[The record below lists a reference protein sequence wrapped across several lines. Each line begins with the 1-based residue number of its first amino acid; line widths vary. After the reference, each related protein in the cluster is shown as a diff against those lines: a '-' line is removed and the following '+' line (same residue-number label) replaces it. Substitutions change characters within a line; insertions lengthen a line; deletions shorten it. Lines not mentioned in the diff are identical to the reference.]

1 MKTIVKKILV
11 GLAVII
17 FLVWA
22 FFFFAFDPL
31 LKKGIIVAI
40 QSCTGAKAEI
50 ASLKTKFL
58 HPMLE
63 IKGLSAASS
72 HDEFKNSVEFAQL
85 KFEVEGMPLFKK
97 KFIADEASLT
107 GLKFGTPRKT
117 SGKMPA
123 GTNKLKKLN
132 KAASEYVEKMKAEA
146 NSYTLQRKEELK
158 TDFTINPEELET
170 VKLAKSLEEEYK
182 KTYAS
187 ITSGVTEEK
196 YKKQIEDIKEAYKA
210 AKAESNVIKQALAYK
225 EAAKKAKELK
235 ENFDADKKAVRESL
249 ANAKNAIKKLDQAKK
264 GDLAMITGKMQLPS
278 LDAESIAKML
288 AGPEMADKV
297 EFAFSLV
304 ETAKKYMS
312 AKGSENTPEKEE
324 EQPKESDNS
333 GLPNFVIKKMAL
345 SGEFGQKN
353 PLSFDGN
360 ITNFTT
366 EPGIWGR
373 PAIAK
378 ISGAKGQQS
387 LDFNVKLRAAAGKI
401 LTDSKL
407 SFNGADI
414 SSFKL
419 GSENSFMLAV
429 ADSVGN
435 ITAELKTNGTAL
447 DGNAGINL
455 TGTSFIPSSEQLTGT
470 TKSIVETTFRNM
482 KSAKIGVKIGGDY
495 PMPSLSLTTDIASQL
510 SNGLKKA
517 AGDEVNKATAKARA
531 KLEEAIKPYT
541 EKLVGISAENEKLIN
556 GKLDIIQALIN
567 KETGNLIK

>member
-63 IKGLSAASS
+63 IKGLAAASS
-72 HDEFKNSVEFAQL
+72 HDEFKNSVEFAKL
-85 KFEVEGMPLFKK
+85 RFEVEGMPLFKK

-132 KAASEYVEKMKAEA
+132 KAASDYVEKMKAEA
-146 NSYTLQRKEELK
+146 NSYTLQRKDELK
-158 TDFTINPEELET
+158 ADFTINPEDLET

-297 EFAFSLV
+297 EFAFGIV
-304 ETAKKYMS
+304 ETAKKYMN

-324 EQPKESDNS
+324 EQTKEPDNS

-378 ISGAKGQQS
+378 VSGAKGQQS
-387 LDFNVKLRAAAGKI
+387 LDFNGKLRAAAGKI

-407 SFNGADI
+407 SFKGADI
-414 SSFKL
+414 SSFRL
-419 GSENSFMLAV
+419 GSDNSFMLAV

-455 TGTSFIPSSEQLTGT
+455 TGTSFTPSSEQLTGT
-470 TKSIVETTFRNM
+470 TKSIVETTFKNM

-541 EKLVGISAENEKLIN
+541 EKLAGISAENEKLIN
-556 GKLDIIQALIN
+556 GKLDIIQTLIN

>member
-1 MKTIVKKILV
+1 
-11 GLAVII
+11 
-17 FLVWA
+17 
-22 FFFFAFDPL
+22 
-31 LKKGIIVAI
+31 
-40 QSCTGAKAEI
+40 
-50 ASLKTKFL
+50 
-58 HPMLE
+58 
-63 IKGLSAASS
+63 
-72 HDEFKNSVEFAQL
+72 
-85 KFEVEGMPLFKK
+85 
-97 KFIADEASLT
+97 
-107 GLKFGTPRKT
+107 
-117 SGKMPA
+117 
-123 GTNKLKKLN
+123 
-132 KAASEYVEKMKAEA
+132 MKAEA
-146 NSYTLQRKEELK
+146 SSYTLQRKDEIK
-158 TDFTINPEELET
+158 MDFTINPDELES

-182 KTYAS
+182 KKYEDISSS
-187 ITSGVTEEK
+187 IKEDK
-196 YKKQIEDIKEAYKA
+196 YKKQIEEIKELYASAKKESNFLKQAKAAADAA
-210 AKAESNVIKQALAYK
+210 AKAKAIKADF
-225 EAAKKAKELK
+225 EV
-235 ENFDADKKAVRESL
+235 DKKNIKDML
-249 ANAKNAIKKLDQAKK
+249 ANAKTALKNLDQAKK
-264 GDLAMITGKMQLPS
+264 NDLAAIKGKMQLPS

-297 EFAFSLV
+297 EFAFGIV
-304 ETAKKYMS
+304 ETAKKYMN
-312 AKGSENTPEKEE
+312 AKGSENVPEE
-324 EQPKESDNS
+324 EKAQPKVPDNS
-333 GLPNFVIKKMAL
+333 GLPKFLVKKMQL

-378 ISGAKGQQS
+378 IFGAKGQQS
-387 LDFNVKLRAAAGKI
+387 LDFNGKLRAAAGKI

-407 SFNGADI
+407 SFKGADI
-414 SSFKL
+414 SSFSL

-455 TGTSFIPSSEQLTGT
+455 TGTSFTPSSEQLTGT
-470 TKSIVETTFRNM
+470 TKSIVETTFKNM
-482 KSAKIGVKIGGDY
+482 KSAKIGVRIGGDY
-495 PMPSLSLTTDIASQL
+495 PKPSLGLTTDIASQL

-556 GKLDIIQALIN
+556 GKLDIIQTLIN